1 MITVLGLEPFG
12 SLSVITE
19 LLGLKPSGSLS
30 VITVLGME
38 PSGSLSVI
46 TELLGMETSGVFV
59 RGHEVI
65 HARSAL
71 HCILLLGES
80 EI

>member
-1 MITVLGLEPFG
+1 MERFG

-19 LLGLKPSGSLS
+19 LLSMELSGCW
-30 VITVLGME
+30 
-38 PSGSLSVI
+38 SVI